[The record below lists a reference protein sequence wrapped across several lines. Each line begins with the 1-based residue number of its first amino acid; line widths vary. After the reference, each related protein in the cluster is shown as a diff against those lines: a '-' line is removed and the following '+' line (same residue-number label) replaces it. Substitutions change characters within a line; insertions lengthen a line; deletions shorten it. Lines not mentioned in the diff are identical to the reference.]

1 MVATFN
7 VGGAEKQLL
16 ELASNL
22 DSSRFE
28 VKVIAF
34 RDGPLRKEFEERG
47 VSTEVVPK
55 KWKIDPFLIPRLR
68 KKIKQGN
75 HDIVHTYMFTANTW
89 GRISAMRLLTKGAPH
104 LIAAERSVDNWKK
117 PIHWMFDRALSKK
130 SECIIANANNV
141 RRFLIEE
148 GKLPSNKIRVIHNGV
163 DLSKFTALGDRRN
176 RPHPPADLTILCVGR
191 LDPVKGQDV
200 LLDAVAD
207 LSTGLPDARII
218 LVGGAVYAVEKKY
231 KSLLEE
237 KLIRLGLTGRVTMT
251 GFHSDTRPFL
261 RDADVMVLPSRRE
274 GFPNVVIEAM
284 AAGVPVVAT
293 AVGGIPDIIDHEVS
307 GLIVPPDDK
316 TALSDA
322 LRRSLTDHQLRTTL
336 IAEGFLRA
344 NEFPIESMV
353 RQHEVLYEE
362 VLSSRPSRTR
372 A

>member
-22 DSSRFE
+22 DRSRFE

-34 RDGPLRKEFEERG
+34 RDGPLRAEFEERG
-47 VSTEVVPK
+47 VATEIVPK

-68 KKIKQGN
+68 RKIKQGN

-89 GRISAMRLLTKGAPH
+89 GRISAMRWLAKGAPH
-104 LIAAERSVDNWKK
+104 LIAAERSIDNWKK

-130 SECIIANANNV
+130 SDYVIANANNV
-141 RRFLIEE
+141 RRFLIEK
-148 GKLPSNKIRVIHNGV
+148 GKLPSHKIRVIHNGV
-163 DLSKFTALGDRRN
+163 DSSKFAALVDRRD
-176 RPHPPADLTILCVGR
+176 RPFSPVDLTILCVGR

-207 LSTGLPDARII
+207 ISTGLPDARII
-218 LVGGAVYAVEKKY
+218 LVGGAVYPPEKKF

-237 KLIRLGLTGRVTMT
+237 KLIRLGLTSRITMP
-251 GFHSDTRPFL
+251 GFHSDIRPFL

-274 GFPNVVIEAM
+274 GFPNVIIEAM

-293 AVGGIPDIIDHEVS
+293 SVGGIPDIIDHEIS
-307 GLIVPPDDK
+307 GLVVPPDDK
-316 TALSDA
+316 NALSDA
-322 LRRSLTDHQLRTTL
+322 LRRSLTDQQLRTTL

-344 NEFPIESMV
+344 NEFPIEKMV
-353 RQHEVLYEE
+353 KQHEDLYEE
-362 VLSSRPSRTR
+362 MLSS
-372 A
+372 